1 MKRDIDLQG
10 TAAARMPAQRFRL
23 MQYFTVTSFVAF
35 AAVGAALYLLERSE
49 VSFFESVQREQA
61 ASLATAQAGLARDQ
75 SEAAHANLL
84 AVYEAGHLS
93 LAGLFANALWR
104 RDFEPL
110 LAWTQR
116 PGTLPAAYPGLDA
129 VDARVFALMKGSTV
143 FKIKVY
149 DSRGMTVYSSERSQV
164 GESKADNRGWQ
175 DAIKGRPASEI
186 VHRDRFSAFEGM
198 VENRDL
204 IQSYIPVRSP
214 DSGRIAGVFE
224 IYSDVTPFLA
234 QINRAAERTAQIT
247 AANQA
252 RLEAA
257 AREDARKV
265 QANARNL
272 ILGVGAMLAL
282 LYVSLLLL
290 VRIGQ
295 RIIDEQARAR
305 EQAAEREREWH
316 REKMAALAAMA
327 ANVSHEVGNPL
338 AVISGIT
345 EELARGQ
352 APGTAA
358 AGQTRMILEQVGRI
372 AGMTRQ
378 ITAFADGRGE
388 QPAPLDVNWM
398 IRSVCDFLGFDRRF
412 AGVRFDLRLADKLP
426 AGFGVPDHL
435 HEVLMSLL
443 LACAEACASRGAT
456 RGRLVVETAAAGA
469 EVAIRI
475 ALQDERGAELDA
487 LPAADARMEAARRR
501 IEAMHGRLVADGG
514 RLEITLRTALNP
526 DLLT

>member
-1 MKRDIDLQG
+1 
-10 TAAARMPAQRFRL
+10 

-49 VSFFESVQREQA
+49 VGFFDSVQREQA
-61 ASLATAQAGLARDQ
+61 AFLASAQAGLAREQ
-75 SEAAHANLL
+75 SEAAQANLL

-93 LAGLFANALWR
+93 LAGLFANALWQ

-110 LAWTQR
+110 LAWTR
-116 PGTLPAAYPGLDA
+116 RSAAPLASYPGLDA

-186 VHRDRFSAFEGM
+186 VHRDRFSTFEGV

-214 DSGRIAGVFE
+214 GSGRVAGVFE

-252 RLEAA
+252 RLEVA

-265 QANARNL
+265 EANARNL
-272 ILGVGAMLAL
+272 ILGVGGMLAL
-282 LYVSLLLL
+282 LYVSLLVL

-295 RIIDEQARAR
+295 RIIDEQAQAR
-305 EQAAEREREWH
+305 EQAAQRERDWH

-338 AVISGIT
+338 AVISGLS

-352 APGTAA
+352 APGSAA
-358 AGQTRMILEQVGRI
+358 AEQTRMILEQVGRI

-378 ITAFADGRGE
+378 ITAFADARGE

-398 IRSVCDFLGFDRRF
+398 VRSVCDFLGFDRRF

-426 AGFGVPDHL
+426 AGFGIPDHL

-443 LACAEACASRGAT
+443 LACAQACANRGGT
-456 RGRLVVETAAAGA
+456 GGRLVVETGAAGA
-469 EVAIRI
+469 EIAIRI
-475 ALQDERGAELDA
+475 AMHDEPGTEVEA
-487 LPAADARMEAARRR
+487 LRAADTRVEAARRR
-501 IEAMHGRLVADGG
+501 IEAMRGRLVAGAR
-514 RLEITLRTALNP
+514 RLEIMLRTSLDP
-526 DLLT
+526 HPL

>member
-1 MKRDIDLQG
+1 ML
-10 TAAARMPAQRFRL
+10 AQRFRL

-61 ASLATAQAGLARDQ
+61 AFLATAQAGLARDQ
-75 SEAAHANLL
+75 GEAAHANLV

-116 PGTLPAAYPGLDA
+116 SAAPPASYPGLDA
-129 VDARVFALMKGSTV
+129 LDARVFALMKGSTV

-149 DSRGMTVYSSERSQV
+149 DSRGMTVYSSERREV

-175 DAIKGRPASEI
+175 EAAKGRPASEI
-186 VHRDRFSAFEGM
+186 VHRDRFSALEGV
-198 VENRDL
+198 VEDRDL

-214 DSGRIAGVFE
+214 GSGRVAGVFE

-234 QINRAAERTAQIT
+234 QIHRAAERTAQIT

-265 QANARNL
+265 EANARNL

-282 LYVSLLLL
+282 LYVSLLVL

-295 RIIDEQARAR
+295 RIIDEQALAR
-305 EQAAEREREWH
+305 EQAAQREREWH

-338 AVISGIT
+338 AVISGLT

-358 AGQTRMILEQVGRI
+358 AEQTRMILEQVARI

-378 ITAFADGRGE
+378 ITAFADRRGDR
-388 QPAPLDVNWM
+388 PAPLDVNRM

-412 AGVRFDLRLADKLP
+412 AGLRFDLRLADKLP
-426 AGFGVPDHL
+426 AGFGIPDHL

-443 LACAEACASRGAT
+443 LACAEASANRGAT
-456 RGRLVVETAAAGA
+456 GGRLVVETAAAGA
-469 EVAIRI
+469 EVAVRI
-475 ALQDERGAELDA
+475 AMQDARGAELGG
-487 LPAADARMEAARRR
+487 LPVADARMDAARRR
-501 IEAMHGRLVADGG
+501 IEAMRGRLVAGAR
-514 RLEITLRTALNP
+514 RLEIMLRSSP
-526 DLLT
+526 DPDPP